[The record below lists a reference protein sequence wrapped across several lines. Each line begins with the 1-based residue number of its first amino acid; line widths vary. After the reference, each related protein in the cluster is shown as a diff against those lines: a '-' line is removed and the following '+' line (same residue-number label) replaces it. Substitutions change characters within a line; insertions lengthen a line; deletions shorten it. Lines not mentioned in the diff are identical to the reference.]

1 MKQAIV
7 IALLCLGA
15 LVACSDDEPEYRI
28 SVADV
33 QTAFDP
39 VALDYLQNRTV
50 LWRGGHAFIR
60 PDSLVGPERDSV
72 LAVWRGLDAVGRDI
86 YHVWGRDGYVLFY
99 RQSDEVVAWVDD
111 CAAFESDPVIVYNT
125 YSYGDR
131 CTDTEWLE
139 LHITLPPWP

>member
-1 MKQAIV
+1 M
-7 IALLCLGA
+7 
-15 LVACSDDEPEYRI
+15 
-28 SVADV
+28 
-33 QTAFDP
+33 
-39 VALDYLQNRTV
+39 
-50 LWRGGHAFIR
+50 
-60 PDSLVGPERDSV
+60 VGPERDSV

-111 CAAFESDPVIVYNT
+111 CAAFESDLVIVYNT
-125 YSYGDR
+125 YSHGDR